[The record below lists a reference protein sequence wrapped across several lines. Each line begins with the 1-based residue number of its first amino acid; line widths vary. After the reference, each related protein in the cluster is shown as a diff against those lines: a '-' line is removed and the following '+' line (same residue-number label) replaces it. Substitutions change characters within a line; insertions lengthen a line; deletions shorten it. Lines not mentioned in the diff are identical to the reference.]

1 VGTSRL
7 YDEIITLCLDLSEF
21 DAAIAVVAD
30 MEANGIKVTD
40 EILDRV
46 LSAKQGSRSTTGPVE
61 I

>member
-1 VGTSRL
+1 M
-7 YDEIITLCLDLSEF
+7 YDEIIMLCLDLSEF

-30 MEANGIKVTD
+30 MESNGIKVTD

-46 LSAKQGSRSTTGPVE
+46 LSAKQGSQSATGPDIE